1 LTKGFNCIIVVIHLL
16 VGDEIMFRF
25 NIDFSSPVAIY
36 QQIILGVKLEIL
48 AGRLRH
54 SDRLPPIRELAKIL
68 KLNPNTVAKAYYTLE
83 NEGFIK
89 SKRGSGSWVN
99 TKNIKLDS
107 LRIGMI
113 EAEFKAFLE
122 KAISLG
128 AAKGNIKNLI
138 KRYLD
143 NE

>member
-1 LTKGFNCIIVVIHLL
+1 
-16 VGDEIMFRF
+16 MFRF

>member
-1 LTKGFNCIIVVIHLL
+1 
-16 VGDEIMFRF
+16 MFRF
-25 NIDFSSPVAIY
+25 NIDFSSPIAIY
-36 QQIILGVKLEIL
+36 QQVILGLKLEIL

-107 LRIGMI
+107 LRTGMI